1 MNRRFET
8 WNFPVERLD
17 ITPHL
22 KISNYNGPIQI
33 SIGIPAYK
41 REEKLIRCLDSVA
54 RQKSRPFKV
63 IVSNDD
69 PNKEIHKLLLQKYSQ
84 CFADLEVYQQ
94 PTNLGSL
101 ANFNF
106 LLQKADTEYFMWL
119 ANDDE
124 ISENWIEDL
133 ARMLDKDRSAV
144 GAMGLW
150 VFGNSVDAMC
160 LHTQIKHDNK
170 NRVLRLLKF
179 VWSADDALFY
189 GLFRRKMLLCG
200 NFPGFFWPNNGYIRN
215 WCYVFLIRPISLGH
229 MVYTETC
236 YWFNHDYGEKH
247 YPGAPTAK
255 VKFFNVLA
263 AALRRINVY
272 LLYIANF
279 IRSEFTLSLLIGTA
293 SLIALFREAVQ
304 FSMSI
309 FLRNAKTYLKKM
321 VQRLS

>member
-1 MNRRFET
+1 MNKRFET
-8 WNFPVERLD
+8 WNLPVRRLD
-17 ITPHL
+17 IVPHL
-22 KISNYNGPIQI
+22 KISNYKGPIQI

-41 REEKLIRCLDSVA
+41 REDKLIRCLDSVA

-69 PNKEIHKLLLQKYSQ
+69 PNSEIHKILFQKYSQ
-84 CFADLEVYQQ
+84 CFAGLEVYQQ

-124 ISENWIEDL
+124 ISDNWIEDL
-133 ARMLDKDRSAV
+133 AMMLDEDRSAV

-160 LHTQIKHDNK
+160 LHAQIKHDDK

-179 VWSADDALFY
+179 VWNADDALFY
-189 GLFRRKMLLCG
+189 GLFRRKMLLSG
-200 NFPGFFWPNNGYIRN
+200 NFPGFFWPNNGFIRN
-215 WCYVFLIRPISLGH
+215 WCYVFLIGPISLGH
-229 MVYTETC
+229 MIYSDSC

-247 YPGAPTAK
+247 YPGAPAAK
-255 VKFFNVLA
+255 VKIFNLVA
-263 AALRRINVY
+263 GALRRINVY

-279 IRSEFTLSLLIGTA
+279 IRSEFALSFLLAIT
-293 SLIALFREAVQ
+293 SLIALLREAVQ
-304 FSMSI
+304 FLMSI
-309 FLRNAKTYLKKM
+309 FSRAAKTCVKN
-321 VQRLS
+321 LSSE